1 MAVENNAF
9 LRKLFQAISF
19 IGDRSRKCRPFRE
32 IVKTNREQNILDA
45 AYLVVNRLA
54 SKCIQR
60 LDLKGI
66 AQTAA
71 AIVCR

>member
-1 MAVENNAF
+1 MPTVRDIRQTVGE
-9 LRKLFQAISF
+9 
-19 IGDRSRKCRPFRE
+19 E
-32 IVKTNREQNILDA
+32 NILDA

-66 AQTAA
+66 DQTRHPSFLEDNVVGDRIFTAW
-71 AIVCR
+71 CLN

>member
-1 MAVENNAF
+1 V
-9 LRKLFQAISF
+9 
-19 IGDRSRKCRPFRE
+19 
-32 IVKTNREQNILDA
+32 A

-66 AQTAA
+66 DPVLTSARLQAKSISDGNGDKFFAA
-71 AIVCR
+71 WLFELRLLEA